1 MNRTHGPSSMLRY
14 VLGFVRLKDVFR
26 NDVDRKRGDGDPKT
40 REDVAEHGTIRE
52 NGVLTP
58 RLAFCPWVPVHW
70 GWVGHLPSN
79 KAAQ

>member
-1 MNRTHGPSSMLRY
+1 VKRTRSSSSMLRCM
-14 VLGFVRLKDVFR
+14 VRFVRLKDVFR

-40 REDVAEHGTIRE
+40 REDVAEHRTIRE

-58 RLAFCPWVPVHW
+58 RLAFCPWIPIHW
-70 GWVGHLPSN
+70 GWVGHLQK